1 MRVCVAGRGH
11 PKNATERRSPK
22 ASPIPQALVF
32 RGAFGARRS
41 ASLFLAASLLI
52 IGNMAGAARAAS
64 PHPTSSIF
72 FVATNGNDSW
82 SGTLPAP
89 NRSKK
94 DGPFATLPRALQ
106 AARNLRTNAP
116 TSGQSVSI
124 RLRTGSYF
132 PEEPVVIKPEDSGL
146 TLEAYAGE
154 RPILSGGRRLNSWKQ
169 ITVNGLEMWAASVP
183 EVQRGKWFFRE
194 LWVNGRRATRARL
207 PNHGYFK
214 VAEALDGSSEWTS
227 GQMRFRFQAGDLKSS
242 PTITNAEAI
251 VMNRW
256 VESRLPIFS
265 IEESERTIRFSK
277 KSVFQLGRGDPY
289 YMEGA
294 LEFLDEPGE
303 WYLDAMAGMI
313 YYLPREGEQMHSA
326 EVIAPKLNQVLRFEG
341 DPPTGRFIERI
352 VIRGLAFENTEWCFP
367 EGFANDKSRPTVWP
381 PPQPEVGG
389 FAQAAVGVFGAVWGQ
404 GVRDCML
411 ANCTFAHLGNYGL
424 ELTGGCRSNRVEHC
438 EFEDLGAG
446 GLKLGETAI
455 RNQSQEQT
463 SDNEIADCNIH
474 DGGKMFPSAIGIW
487 IGQSR
492 GNRILHNSIHDFY
505 YTGISI
511 GWTWGYGTALASN
524 NLVAFN
530 HVHHIGVKSDG
541 DGPILSDMGGIYTL
555 GMQPG
560 TRISN
565 NLWHDI
571 AGLQYGGWGI
581 YFDEG
586 SSSIIAESNLVYRTT
601 HGGFHQHYGAT
612 NIVRNNIFAFGRD
625 HQLQRTRPEPHVS
638 FSFQTNIVYFDQGVL
653 LGGNWSNDQ
662 YRMDRNIYFEARP
675 GAKPDDLR
683 FADADLNQWRARGH
697 DGHSVVADPLFVA
710 PRQNDFRLR
719 PGSPALT
726 LGFQPLDLTAVGPR
740 K

>member
-1 MRVCVAGRGH
+1 MGFAIGLVMLANRLDA
-11 PKNATERRSPK
+11 AQSSPSK
-22 ASPIPQALVF
+22 SHV
-32 RGAFGARRS
+32 
-41 ASLFLAASLLI
+41 
-52 IGNMAGAARAAS
+52 
-64 PHPTSSIF
+64 F

-82 SGTLPAP
+82 SGTLAAP
-89 NRSKK
+89 NRRKK

-106 AARNLRTNAP
+106 AARNLRTNSPA
-116 TSGQSVSI
+116 SGQPVSI
-124 RLRTGSYF
+124 RLRMGCYF
-132 PEEPVVIKPEDSGL
+132 LEEPVVIKPQDSGL

-154 RPILSGGRRLNSWKQ
+154 RPVLSGGRRLTGWRPA
-169 ITVNGLEMWAASVP
+169 TVNGRELWAASIP
-183 EVQRGKWFFRE
+183 EVQAGKWFFRE
-194 LWVNGRRATRARL
+194 LWVNGHRATRARL

-227 GQMRFRFQAGDLKSS
+227 GQMRFRFQAGDLKPS
-242 PTITNAEAI
+242 PTLTNAEVI

-265 IEESERTIRFSK
+265 IDESERTIRFSK

-289 YMEGA
+289 YVEGA

-303 WYLDAMAGMI
+303 WYLDSAAATL
-313 YYLPREGEQMHSA
+313 YYLPRQGEQMHTA
-326 EVIAPKLNQVLRFEG
+326 EVLAPKLNQVMRFEG
-341 DPPTGRFIERI
+341 DPLTGRFIERM

-367 EGFANDKSRPTVWP
+367 AGFASEKDRPTVWP

-389 FAQAAVGVFGAVWGQ
+389 FAQAAVGVPGAVWGQ
-404 GVRDCML
+404 GVHDCL
-411 ANCTFAHLGNYGL
+411 FENCTFAHFGNYGL
-424 ELTGGCRSNRVEHC
+424 ELAGGCRSNRLEHC

-455 RNQSQEQT
+455 RHQPQEQT
-463 SDNEIADCNIH
+463 SGNELADCSIH
-474 DGGKMFPSAIGIW
+474 DGGKLFPSAIGIW
-487 IGQSR
+487 VGQSW
-492 GNRILHNSIHDFY
+492 GNRIVHNSIHDFY

-511 GWTWGYGTALASN
+511 GWTWGYGPALASN
-524 NLVAFN
+524 NIVAFN

-612 NIVRNNIFAFGRD
+612 NVVRNNIFAFARD
-625 HQLQRTRPEPHVS
+625 HQLKRTRPEPHVS

-662 YRMDRNIYFEARP
+662 YRMDRNIYFDARP
-675 GAKPDDLR
+675 GAQPDDLR
-683 FADADLNQWRARGH
+683 FAGVDLTQWRARGH
-697 DGHSVVADPLFVA
+697 DGHSLIIDPLFVA
-710 PRQNDFRLR
+710 PRQSDFRLR
-719 PGSPALT
+719 SASPALK

-740 K
+740 KRAEPR